1 MINVSCGIYKC
12 TALTEMLTYVII
24 TGFADRVYDSRD
36 SLVTSSQSLTRCLIS
51 SVMSL
56 MLCTEYVCVVKD
68 RLNTTI
74 GIHTHTHKQARALTQ
89 MHTHSDIHSTHN
101 SQTYTHVYTIINKAV
116 TSTTVL
122 V

>member
-74 GIHTHTHKQARALTQ
+74 GIHTHT
-89 MHTHSDIHSTHN
+89 
-101 SQTYTHVYTIINKAV
+101 
-116 TSTTVL
+116 
-122 V
+122 